1 MMKDKVL
8 IRNVKSRINVLSKRK
23 KNLIKKAI
31 ELSKLTEVD
40 IYLCVVDKKLNTP
53 KITQYASNGD
63 FIHEVKNLLNN
74 SNHVRIQRNYSNS
87 DYDNKFK
94 NFIKNS

>member
-1 MMKDKVL
+1 MKNKVL
-8 IRNVKSRINVLSKRK
+8 IRNVKTRINVLSRKK

-53 KITQYASNGD
+53 KITQYASNND
-63 FIHEVKNLLNN
+63 FISEVKNLLNN
-74 SNHVRIQRNYSNS
+74 SNPLRIQRNYSNS
-87 DYDNKFK
+87 DYDQKFK
-94 NFIKNS
+94 NYSKNS